1 MFPID
6 IDNLVRELYDSEYNI
21 TSHILSVVTEG
32 RILGK
37 RHLGRFRT
45 RCKDKLEKHLKMI
58 HKNLQIKDVNDRD
71 QCK

>member
-32 RILGK
+32 E
-37 RHLGRFRT
+37 FWV
-45 RCKDKLEKHLKMI
+45 KDI
-58 HKNLQIKDVNDRD
+58 
-71 QCK
+71 